1 MPTQY
6 EIGVVGAG
14 NAAEGIVHGI
24 LRNSVLL
31 EDRVIAS
38 DPNPERR
45 RLFEQRFHVTTTDDN
60 RHLVRESYIL
70 LLAVKPQQYRDA
82 VREFANLVREDHLIV
97 SIMAGV
103 STQALEA
110 CFPHI
115 KARVVRTM
123 PNLASHVGAGMAGVC
138 PGRYASEADVLRA
151 QRIFDAGGKSVH
163 IEDEALMDAVTAVS
177 GTGPAYYYFF
187 TEALVEAARRV
198 GLSPHYADLLAK
210 QTALGAARMML
221 ESGEKPD
228 VLRAK
233 VTSPGGTTAAA
244 MAAMQESRVFESI
257 VAGVVAAFNRSRE
270 LGA

>member
-6 EIGVVGAG
+6 EIGVIGAG

-31 EDRVIAS
+31 EDRIIAS

-60 RHLVRESYIL
+60 RHLVQESYIL
-70 LLAVKPQQYRDA
+70 LLAVKPQQYRAA
-82 VREFANLVREDHLIV
+82 VADFANLVREDHLIV

-103 STQALEA
+103 STKALEGS
-110 CFPHI
+110 FPQI
-115 KARVVRTM
+115 KARVVRAM

-138 PGRYASEADVLRA
+138 PGRYASEADLLRA

-163 IEDEALMDAVTAVS
+163 ITDEDLMNAVTAVS

-187 TEALVEAARRV
+187 TEALMEAAKRV
-198 GLSPHYADLLAK
+198 GLSPQHANLLAK

-221 ESGEKPD
+221 ESGETPD

-244 MAAMQESRVFESI
+244 VASMTESKVFDSI
-257 VAGVVAAFNRSRE
+257 VAGVTAAFNRSRE
-270 LGA
+270 LGS